1 MQSAISTR
9 RCVCAGGSVD
19 HLYCRN
25 LESGMRGRRGESA
38 TTIFGSGVSK
48 EVGYEPNIHGVP
60 CFAWMGQWQCNVA
73 VDGVDTLH
81 TRVDDSSQEHGVN
94 LETIKRPLLYAL
106 NMHRTYMDIC
116 GQA

>member
-1 MQSAISTR
+1 MLSLHVGVYAPVAVLTIYT
-9 RCVCAGGSVD
+9 VETLKVV
-19 HLYCRN
+19 
-25 LESGMRGRRGESA
+25 GRRGESA